1 MKSLER
7 TWQMMTTALSTTSIT
22 FFCYPLCKK
31 GAGIG
36 PSSQSHGNFPMDLAE
51 DWHFRAEV
59 LQDYIGKCRTGL
71 AYANPTLN
79 IHYSPLWNLV
89 TSHMQWEYL
98 SHA

>member
-1 MKSLER
+1 
-7 TWQMMTTALSTTSIT
+7 MTTALSTTSIT
-22 FFCYPLCKK
+22 FFLLSFVQK

-36 PSSQSHGNFPMDLAE
+36 PASQSHGNFPMDLAE

-71 AYANPTLN
+71 AYANQTVTKHLLL
-79 IHYSPLWNLV
+79 SLWNLV